1 MGGIVGDV
9 ADIFGMGPASKQADA
24 VEDAA
29 AAQAAASKYA
39 IDTQKSMFDKQIELQ
54 EPWRQA
60 GTNAL
65 NQMQGGAY
73 ELPASFSFDASQL
86 PQDPGYSFRLSEGVN
101 AMNRSAAAKGGLMSG
116 AALKAGQRYGQSMGS
131 QEYQNA
137 YSRALDKYNA
147 NVGRSTLGFNRLAS
161 QAGLGQTSAGQIGGA
176 ASQYGNNVS
185 NLATA
190 QGANQANSLLAQGN
204 IRSSQYGSY
213 GKAFDALAN
222 YDWGSLW
229 SDSGSSDGLSSDEES
244 AVSEMWA

>member
-1 MGGIVGDV
+1 MGDIVGSV
-9 ADIFGMGPASKQADA
+9 ADLFGFGPASKQADA
-24 VEDAA
+24 VEGAA

-39 IDTQKSMFDKQIELQ
+39 IDTQKAMFDKQIELQ

-65 NQMQGGAY
+65 NQMQEGAY
-73 ELPASFSFDASQL
+73 ELPANFSFDASQV
-86 PQDPGYSFRLSEGVN
+86 PQDPGYSFRLSEGMN

-116 AALKAGQRYGQSMGS
+116 AALKAGQRYGQAMGS

-147 NVGRSTLGFNRLAS
+147 DVGRSTLGFNRLAS
-161 QAGLGQTSAGQIGGA
+161 QAGLGQTSANQIGGA
-176 ASQYGNNVS
+176 ASQYGTNVS

-190 QGANQANSLLAQGN
+190 QGANQANALLAEGN
-204 IRSSQYGSY
+204 IRSSQYGNY

-229 SDSGSSDGLSSDEES
+229 GGSGSGGEEQNLDSGTW
-244 AVSEMWA
+244 V